1 MRIYLL
7 VSQDQ
12 AKVIILILNCTS
24 IYLIKLF
31 NLIKNQQKDTGKS
44 YLYAKDSFKPKN
56 QLLFN
61 WKEKVEDKE
70 LKNPKITILFFLN
83 NCWCLI
89 KFEKTTI

>member
-44 YLYAKDSFKPKN
+44 YLYAKDSFKSKN

-61 WKEKVEDKE
+61 WQEKVEDKK
-70 LKNPKITILFFLN
+70 LKKSKNTYFIFPKQLSMFN
-83 NCWCLI
+83 
-89 KFEKTTI
+89 

>member
-12 AKVIILILNCTS
+12 AKGIILILNCTS

-44 YLYAKDSFKPKN
+44 YLYAKDSFKSKN

-61 WKEKVEDKE
+61 WQEKVEDKK
-70 LKNPKITILFFLN
+70 LKKSKNTYFIFPKQLLMFN
-83 NCWCLI
+83 
-89 KFEKTTI
+89 

>member
-12 AKVIILILNCTS
+12 AKGIILILNCTS

-31 NLIKNQQKDTGKS
+31 NLVKNQQKDTGKS
-44 YLYAKDSFKPKN
+44 YLYAKDSFKSKN

-61 WKEKVEDKE
+61 WQEKVEDKE
-70 LKNPKITILFFLN
+70 LKKSKNTYFIFPKQLLMFN
-83 NCWCLI
+83 
-89 KFEKTTI
+89 

>member
-1 MRIYLL
+1 MIMKNCDESIEINCNPNCPYIDNHLYANYLL

-12 AKVIILILNCTS
+12 AKVIVLILNCTS

-61 WKEKVEDKE
+61 
-70 LKNPKITILFFLN
+70 
-83 NCWCLI
+83 
-89 KFEKTTI
+89 

>member
-44 YLYAKDSFKPKN
+44 YLYAKDSFKSKN

-61 WKEKVEDKE
+61 WQEKVEDKK
-70 LKNPKITILFFLN
+70 LKKSKNTYFIFPKQLLMFN
-83 NCWCLI
+83 
-89 KFEKTTI
+89 